1 MWKVKLMKK
10 VSLEFILDD
19 VTYKKNLNI
28 SFLYLRSVIIKRFN
42 VVVLFVCLFFL
53 PDSASTGVRDW
64 LELVSAKSPDRTV
77 KLGSA
82 GRADWAAFEKNK
94 QDFCCFCC
102 CRKKNSL
109 TNSNSRTIWGT
120 KHPTSSERA
129 PLSHSGISSGVRSA
143 L

>member
-1 MWKVKLMKK
+1 M
-10 VSLEFILDD
+10 
-19 VTYKKNLNI
+19 
-28 SFLYLRSVIIKRFN
+28 FL
-42 VVVLFVCLFFL
+42 LFFFSFL

-82 GRADWAAFEKNK
+82 GRADWAAFENKNK
-94 QDFCCFCC
+94 IFVVVVVE
-102 CRKKNSL
+102 KISL

>member
-1 MWKVKLMKK
+1 MESKANEKG
-10 VSLEFILDD
+10 EFRIYFGRRNLQ
-19 VTYKKNLNI
+19 KKNLNI

-42 VVVLFVCLFFL
+42 VVVLFVCFL

-94 QDFCCFCC
+94 
-102 CRKKNSL
+102 
-109 TNSNSRTIWGT
+109 
-120 KHPTSSERA
+120 
-129 PLSHSGISSGVRSA
+129 
-143 L
+143 